1 MVIVFLVLLLVTKI
15 LKPGSSI
22 LYAFHL
28 YLKWC
33 NEYKCRKGSNFPDL
47 SVPKIKFVKVI
58 LTPSMRSSHV
68 KDKFNN
74 CYFLFSPIVN
84 MFVTSHLGMNY
95 IKPVLNFHEL
105 PTTNVSCN
113 NLSLAINYLS
123 SPAIFIL
130 VLVNSVHILSLAII
144 TSLPLPYLC
153 QF

>member
-22 LYAFHL
+22 LYALHL
-28 YLKWC
+28 YLKC
-33 NEYKCRKGSNFPDL
+33 IPPPPPPRFL
-47 SVPKIKFVKVI
+47 SSLSLPSSKIKFVKVI

-84 MFVTSHLGMNY
+84 MLVTSHLGMNY

-105 PTTNVSCN
+105 PTANVSCS

-123 SPAIFIL
+123 SPAISIL